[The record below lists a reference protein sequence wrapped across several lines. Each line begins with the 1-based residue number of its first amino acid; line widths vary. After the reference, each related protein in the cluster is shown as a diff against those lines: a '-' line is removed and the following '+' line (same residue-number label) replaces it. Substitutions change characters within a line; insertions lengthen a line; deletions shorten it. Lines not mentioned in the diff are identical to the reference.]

1 MGIDI
6 LNQIKAAENLQS
18 NLTEKFGL
26 KYNPFPRSGIAN
38 LADPDEVTL
47 ALQPALTSTATDIV
61 NYMKDALSFAGT
73 NTEDKY
79 LSLVILGEYGSG
91 KTQTLMFIKALFG
104 SLKTTS
110 FKPYVVYIDNPGSK
124 LSELIGEVIS
134 QIGIENFRRY
144 LWSIF
149 LDYMDGKDI
158 EDPDKRIR
166 KNVLVAELNALNGR
180 ELSLFLQSINDK
192 ETEFSWQK
200 LSISYKYLIDR
211 ITFSIKSTG
220 RKQVEVL
227 FKKYLTDCFLSIFK
241 ISSVAEYFYD
251 IVTDNMNVTKSW
263 DNIVTG
269 NVKNIDKREVYL
281 LKAIVAIVKKYLDAT
296 DFIILVDEFE
306 DLAGGRIKDSDVD
319 SYLRNLRT
327 LIDREKNWCSVFAM
341 NTAAYGR
348 IQKIAAP
355 LVSRIGDRI
364 IILKPLTT
372 LALVKT
378 MIANY
383 LDLAR
388 LDEENK
394 HSIKPF
400 TDEVIDLLLSVKE
413 TTMQGSPRFI
423 VQSCYTLLQRAS
435 EQLPKNGLITREFA
449 QDIFKDKIL
458 F

>member
-1 MGIDI
+1 M
-6 LNQIKAAENLQS
+6 
-18 NLTEKFGL
+18 
-26 KYNPFPRSGIAN
+26 
-38 LADPDEVTL
+38 
-47 ALQPALTSTATDIV
+47 
-61 NYMKDALSFAGT
+61 
-73 NTEDKY
+73 
-79 LSLVILGEYGSG
+79 
-91 KTQTLMFIKALFG
+91 
-104 SLKTTS
+104 
-110 FKPYVVYIDNPGSK
+110 
-124 LSELIGEVIS
+124 
-134 QIGIENFRRY
+134 
-144 LWSIF
+144 
-149 LDYMDGKDI
+149 
-158 EDPDKRIR
+158 
-166 KNVLVAELNALNGR
+166 
-180 ELSLFLQSINDK
+180 
-192 ETEFSWQK
+192 
-200 LSISYKYLIDR
+200 
-211 ITFSIKSTG
+211 
-220 RKQVEVL
+220 
-227 FKKYLTDCFLSIFK
+227 SIFK

-341 NTAAYGR
+341 STAAYGR

-372 LALVKT
+372 LAMVKT

-388 LDEENK
+388 LDEKNK

-435 EQLPKNGLITREFA
+435 EQLPKNGLITRKFA

>member
-1 MGIDI
+1 MDIDI

-38 LADPDEVTL
+38 LADSDEVTL
-47 ALQPALTSTATDIV
+47 ALQPALSSTATEIV
-61 NYMKDALSFAGT
+61 DYMKDALSSAGK

-149 LDYMDGKDI
+149 LDYMDREDI

-166 KNVLVAELNALNGR
+166 RNVLGTELNALSGR

-192 ETEFSWQK
+192 EAEFSWQK

-211 ITFSIKSTG
+211 ITFSIKASG

-364 IILKPLTT
+364 ITLKPLTT

-388 LDEENK
+388 LDDEKK

-400 TDEVIDLLLSVKE
+400 TDEVIELLLSVKE

>member
-6 LNQIKAAENLQS
+6 LNQIKAAENVQS
-18 NLTEKFGL
+18 NLNEKFGL
-26 KYNPFPRSGIAN
+26 RYNPFPRSGIAN
-38 LADPDEVTL
+38 LTDSDEVTL
-47 ALQPALTSTATDIV
+47 ALQPALSSTATEIV
-61 NYMKDALSFAGT
+61 NYMKDALSHAGI
-73 NTEDKY
+73 NDKDKY

-104 SLKTTS
+104 SLRTSS

-149 LDYMDGKDI
+149 LDYMDKKDI
-158 EDPDKRIR
+158 EDPDNRMR
-166 KNVLVAELNALNGR
+166 KEVLVAELNSLNGR
-180 ELSLFLQSINDK
+180 ELDMFLQNNNG

-220 RKQVEVL
+220 RKQIEQL
-227 FKKYLTDCFLSIFK
+227 FKKYLTDCFVSIFK

-269 NVKNIDKREVYL
+269 NVKNLDKREVYL
-281 LKAIVAIVKKYLDAT
+281 LKAVVAIVKKYLEAT

-341 NTAAYGR
+341 NTAAYSR
-348 IQKIAAP
+348 IQKLAAP
-355 LVSRIGDRI
+355 LASRIGDRI
-364 IILKPLTT
+364 IMLKPLTT
-372 LALVKT
+372 LSLVKT
-378 MIANY
+378 LIANY

-388 LDEENK
+388 PDNEKN
-394 HSIKPF
+394 HSIEPF
-400 TDEVIDLLLSVKE
+400 TDEVVELLLSVKE

-423 VQSCYTLLQRAS
+423 VQTCYTLLQRAS
-435 EQLPKNGLITREFA
+435 ELLPRNGLITKDFA
-449 QDIFKDKIL
+449 LDIFKDKIL

>member
-38 LADPDEVTL
+38 LADSDEVTL
-47 ALQPALTSTATDIV
+47 ALQPALSSTATEIV
-61 NYMKDALSFAGT
+61 DYMKDALSFAGI
-73 NTEDKY
+73 NDEDKY
-79 LSLVILGEYGSG
+79 LSLVVLGEYGSG

-110 FKPYVVYIDNPGSK
+110 FKPYVVYIDNPGAK

-149 LDYMDGKDI
+149 LDYMDGVDI
-158 EDPDKRIR
+158 EDPDERKRR
-166 KNVLVAELNALNGR
+166 KVLVAELNALNGR
-180 ELSLFLQSINDK
+180 ELSLFLQGIDDK
-192 ETEFSWQK
+192 EAEFSWQK
-200 LSISYKYLIDR
+200 LSISYKYLIER
-211 ITFSIKSTG
+211 ITFSVKSSG

-372 LALVKT
+372 LALVKN

-388 LDEENK
+388 PDDEKN

-400 TDEVIDLLLSVKE
+400 TDEVIELLLSVKE